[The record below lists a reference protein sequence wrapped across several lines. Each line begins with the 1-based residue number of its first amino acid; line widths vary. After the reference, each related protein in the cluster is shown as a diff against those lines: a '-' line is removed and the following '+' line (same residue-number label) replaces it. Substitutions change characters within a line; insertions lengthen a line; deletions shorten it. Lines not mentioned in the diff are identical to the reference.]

1 MTIGTVP
8 NQPREGRTNRG
19 VRLDDEDW
27 DDLGAVGELLDRDR
41 GWIIRQLVRWYLG
54 RPGAEL
60 PERVTH
66 RRAGGSDGR

>member
-27 DDLGAVGELLDRDR
+27 NDLGDVAASMDRDR

-54 RPGAEL
+54 REGAEL
-60 PERVTH
+60 PQRPGT
-66 RRAGGSDGR
+66 GR

>member
-1 MTIGTVP
+1 MATMTTMP
-8 NQPREGRTNRG
+8 NQPREGRTSRG

-54 RPGAEL
+54 REGAAL
-60 PERVTH
+60 PERP
-66 RRAGGSDGR
+66 GGKK